1 MRYFIVAV
9 MGLFLVGCGYGIK
22 SGDGKKIGQ
31 VVKMG
36 QYGMICDTYE
46 GELVRGGFNGGSGV
60 NGTAFHFS
68 VKDEALYKRLLEVME
83 GQQEIE
89 VTYTKSNFSGLCS
102 GDAGV
107 WVTDFRVLT
116 VPVRPADDKER
127 KRQELLKQLKALE

>member
-1 MRYFIVAV
+1 MRYVLVV
-9 MGLFLVGCGYGIK
+9 MGLFLIGCGYGIK

-36 QYGMICDTYE
+36 QYGMVCDTYE

-68 VKDEALYKRLLEVME
+68 VKDEALYKRLLKVME
-83 GQQEIE
+83 DQQEIE
-89 VTYTKSNFSGLCS
+89 VTYTKSNFSGPCS

-107 WVTDFRVLT
+107 WVTDFRVLSMPT
-116 VPVRPADDKER
+116 RPDQSEKER
-127 KRQELLKQLKALE
+127 QRQELLKQLKALE

>member
-1 MRYFIVAV
+1 
-9 MGLFLVGCGYGIK
+9 
-22 SGDGKKIGQ
+22 
-31 VVKMG
+31 
-36 QYGMICDTYE
+36 
-46 GELVRGGFNGGSGV
+46 
-60 NGTAFHFS
+60 

>member
-1 MRYFIVAV
+1 

-36 QYGMICDTYE
+36 QYGMVCDTYE

-60 NGTAFHFS
+60 NGSAFHFS
-68 VKDEALYKRLLEVME
+68 VKDEALYKRLLKVME
-83 GQQEIE
+83 DQQEIE
-89 VTYTKSNFSGLCS
+89 VTYTKSNFSGPCS

-107 WVTDFRVLT
+107 WVTDFRVLSM
-116 VPVRPADDKER
+116 PSRPDESEKER
-127 KRQELLKQLKALE
+127 KRQELLKQLKELE